1 MSNPMLFTEPLFLF
15 FFLPVVLGLYFLTPR
30 FARNA
35 ILLAASLVFY
45 ALGEGFY
52 ALVLVGSM
60 LINYFGALGI
70 DHFQT
75 TRYRRLIFWA
85 AIAANILLLAFFK
98 YTHFLAVN
106 LNEVVLRRFGQ
117 AVPEPSIHLPIG
129 ISFFTFMGLSYVIDV
144 YRRQLSAQKRPV
156 SFALYLT
163 LFPHLIAGPIVRY
176 GEIAAEIAMRRFSRP
191 AFAEGVRRFVIGLG
205 KKMLIANSV
214 AVTVDL
220 IFKTPSNQLTP
231 ATAWLGIICYALQI
245 YFDFSGYSDMAIGLA
260 RMFGFHFPENFNYP
274 YISQSITEFWRRW
287 HITLS
292 NWFRDYLFFPLGV
305 RGPRWRL
312 YLNLLIVFFLCG
324 LWHGASRTFIIW
336 GLFHGTFLVFER
348 AGLLKWMARWPR
360 VLRHVYLLLV
370 VLVGWVFFRSE
381 TVPGALSFL
390 GVMTGLTQSATAQ
403 VGLRACL
410 NNQLLLALAL
420 GLLGSTP
427 LVRVVQSWAAGLTAE
442 SEGPG
447 AIILQATGRLLRLAA
462 LAAVFVA
469 CAALSAAG
477 TYNPFIYFRF

>member
-15 FFLPVVLGLYFLTPR
+15 LFLPVVLGLYFLSPK
-30 FARNA
+30 FAKNA
-35 ILLAASLVFY
+35 FLLGASLVFY
-45 ALGEGFY
+45 AWGEGSYF
-52 ALVLVGSM
+52 LVLVSSV
-60 LINYFGALGI
+60 LINYFGGLGVE
-70 DHFQT
+70 HFQKI
-75 TRYRRLIFWA
+75 RYRKLVFSIT
-85 AIAANILLLAFFK
+85 IAGNVLLLVVFK
-98 YTHFLAVN
+98 YTHFLAAN
-106 LNEVVLRRFGQ
+106 FNQVVLRRFGQ
-117 AVPEPSIHLPIG
+117 AVPAPFIHLPIG

-144 YRRQLSAQKRPV
+144 YRRQINAQKRPV

-176 GEIAAEIAMRRFSRP
+176 GEIAAEIAMRHFSR
-191 AFAEGVRRFVIGLG
+191 AGFAEGVRRFVIGLG
-205 KKMLIANSV
+205 KKMLIANCV
-214 AVTVDL
+214 AVTADL

-231 ATAWLGIICYALQI
+231 AVAWLGVTCYTVQI

-260 RMFGFHFPENFNYP
+260 GMFGFHFPENFNYP

-336 GLFHGTFLVFER
+336 GLFHGTFLICER
-348 AGLLKWMARWPR
+348 ACLLKWMTRRAR
-360 VLRHVYLLLV
+360 VIRHVYAILV
-370 VLVGWVFFRSE
+370 VMVGWVFFRAE
-381 TVPGALSFL
+381 TVPQALSFL
-390 GVMTGLTQSATAQ
+390 GVMTGLTRSATVQ
-403 VGLRACL
+403 SGLRAYL
-410 NNQLLLALAL
+410 NNQLLLALVI

-427 LVRVVQSWAAGLTAE
+427 FIRATRNWAEKLIAELRDPRVV
-442 SEGPG
+442 
-447 AIILQATGRLLRLAA
+447 ILQTTGRFLRLAA
-462 LAAVFVA
+462 LAAIFIASV
-469 CAALSAAG
+469 ALSAAG